1 MTEITKIRVRY
12 AETDNMGVV
21 YYANYFIWMEIGR
34 TELLR
39 SIGIRYRDLEEK
51 GYLLPVVKAFAR
63 YISPGFYDDEISI
76 HSTVTKLSG
85 PRIRIDYKMFREEK
99 ELICKGFTEHAFLSK
114 ETKKIIKPPE
124 NLTKNVVIPN
134 NADEFITKI

>member
-1 MTEITKIRVRY
+1 MTETTKIRVRY

-39 SIGIRYRDLEEK
+39 STGVRYLDLEEK

-63 YISPGFYDDEISI
+63 YISPCYYDDEIKI
-76 HSTVTKLSG
+76 QSTVTKLSG
-85 PRIRIDYKMFREEK
+85 PRIRIDYKMFRKEK
-99 ELICKGFTEHAFLSK
+99 ELICAGFTEHAFISK
-114 ETKKIIKPPE
+114 ETKKIVKPPE
-124 NLTKNVVIPN
+124 NLTKNVVIPDN
-134 NADEFITKI
+134 VEDFITKI

>member
-21 YYANYFIWMEIGR
+21 YYANYLIWMEIGR

-39 SIGIRYRDLEEK
+39 SIGIRYRDLEER
-51 GYLLPVVKAFAR
+51 GYLLPVVKAFAK
-63 YISPGFYDDEISI
+63 YVSPGYYDDEITI

-85 PRIRIDYKMFREEK
+85 PRIRIDYKMFREEE
-99 ELICKGFTEHAFLSK
+99 ELICVGFTEHAFLSK
-114 ETKKIIKPPE
+114 DTKKIVKPPE
-124 NLTKNVVIPN
+124 SLIKNVVIPEN
-134 NADEFITKI
+134 IEDFITKI